1 MRAREFI
8 QHREV
13 SEVAPFLAALG
24 GALARGTAMAGGAL
38 ARGAASGVGALARGA
53 ASGVGAL
60 ARGAASGVGAL
71 VRGTTGNITSSGTST
86 SSAEPAKATP
96 PPTVPGNTKIEPTV
110 SKDPNKLKVKI
121 GDVEFDLDLKNP
133 QVQQQLKQLQNVS
146 PK

>member
-1 MRAREFI
+1 MRAKEFI
-8 QHREV
+8 HHREV

-24 GALARGTAMAGGAL
+24 GALARGTTMAGGAL

-60 ARGAASGVGAL
+60 ARGATAGVGAL
-71 VRGTTGNITSSGTST
+71 ARGATGNITSSGTTGST
-86 SSAEPAKATP
+86 ADTAKAP
-96 PPTVPGNTKIEPTV
+96 PPLTVPGNTKIEPSI
-110 SKDPNKLKVKI
+110 SKDPNKVKVKI

-133 QVQQQLKQLQNVS
+133 QVQQQLKQLQNIT